1 MRGRVLGQVCSSGHP
16 SDQGTGTYV
25 SGSPLAS
32 VEELTLP
39 GPLPRVPWKM
49 SKRGYHRGA
58 HFSPLTLKSL
68 DGWGCFAVE
77 MQSLEI
83 KFLMCAPTQ
92 PQRCPACFSE
102 HEDAAVP
109 SLLPLKHVS
118 PEQDNARCEFC
129 CIYHLQKK
137 GPQIKNTSHLQA
149 HISPAREGPLE
160 GVGFLKK
167 DAAAQDNSAWTR
179 RDDTGWGEA
188 SVTSRTGAEA
198 GHSTARIDGSE
209 GLCGDVGCPSS
220 LLE

>member
-1 MRGRVLGQVCSSGHP
+1 MLGQVCSLGRP
-16 SDQGTGTYV
+16 SDQGIGTYV
-25 SGSPLAS
+25 SGSSLTS
-32 VEELTLP
+32 VEELAPP
-39 GPLPRVPWKM
+39 GPLPRVPWEK

-83 KFLMCAPTQ
+83 KFSLCAPTQ

-118 PEQDNARCEFC
+118 PEQDNARREFC
-129 CIYHLQKK
+129 CIYHLKKK
-137 GPQIKNTSHLQA
+137 GSQIKNTSHLQA
-149 HISPAREGPLE
+149 HISPAGEGPLE

-179 RDDTGWGEA
+179 SGDTGWGEA
-188 SVTSRTGAEA
+188 SVTSRPGAEA
-198 GHSTARIDGSE
+198 EHSTARRDGSE
-209 GLCGDVGCPSS
+209 GLCGDARCPSS
-220 LLE
+220 FLE